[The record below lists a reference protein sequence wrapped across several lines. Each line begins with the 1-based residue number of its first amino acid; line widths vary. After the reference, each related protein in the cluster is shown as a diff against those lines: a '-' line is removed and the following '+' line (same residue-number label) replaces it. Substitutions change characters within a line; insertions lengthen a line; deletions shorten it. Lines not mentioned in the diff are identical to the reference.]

1 MLKRRQQGVLR
12 QLLRQRHVTQH
23 SRQSGDEP
31 GLLNP
36 PGGENC
42 VMDIAGGH
50 G

>member
-12 QLLRQRHVTQH
+12 QLLRQRHITQH
-23 SRQSGDEP
+23 SRKPGDEP
-31 GLLNP
+31 GLLDP

-42 VMDIAGGH
+42 VMGMVGRH